1 MAWIIISKNV
11 TIKLSHYVSSSVIT
25 ATQEKYKKKIEDEKN
40 NNNKKIR
47 DGQGVISIRVWSPPF
62 FFYKKTI

>member
-40 NNNKKIR
+40 KKF
-47 DGQGVISIRVWSPPF
+47 GTV
-62 FFYKKTI
+62 KE